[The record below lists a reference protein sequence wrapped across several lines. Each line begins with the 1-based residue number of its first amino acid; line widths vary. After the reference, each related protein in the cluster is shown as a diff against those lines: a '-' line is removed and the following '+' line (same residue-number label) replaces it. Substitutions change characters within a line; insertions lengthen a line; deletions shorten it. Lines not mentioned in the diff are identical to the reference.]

1 MKPLRLEIEN
11 LRSFR
16 TKRIIDFSKLE
27 IVAIIG
33 DTGAG
38 KTSILEA
45 ITYAL
50 FNRSTWSGRNVKELI
65 SRGASTM
72 TVVFTFS
79 VDAVTY
85 EIVRVT
91 RARGQAQHRLMCPEL
106 GIDVSGES
114 DVEQAVRDALHLD
127 DTAFLHTVLL
137 PQDKHAEL
145 LTKDQRERNRILG
158 ELFRLD
164 DIVKVGDLAR
174 VQENRAEMALN
185 GLRRQRA
192 QYGDN
197 PSGWLAEVEKALEVA
212 HNVLS
217 RATAAV
223 EAVQTIDSEAREC
236 NKTIEAHERSLQGL
250 QPIAGHL
257 RGLAALDEVEAK
269 SAPAIEQ
276 AQRARSEAEEAKKT
290 AEEDLKQLREAGR
303 DVATLRTVKRELE
316 TLSIELRE
324 IQTERSHEAD
334 TKAKLAEA
342 EARMRTAKAALE
354 VAEAKNKEIGA
365 ACNRAADS
373 AREDSTHAGALES
386 ALSDERN
393 AFNRR
398 DVLVTRRDVRKQQ
411 VEALKGDLRKAQ
423 ESTSRAKAEY
433 EHAARAREAAQVAQ
447 QAASCAQHL
456 HAGDDCPICHRML
469 PTGFKAP
476 EAPEV
481 NESLDRERE
490 AQRAYE
496 AASRAENTLLGQI
509 KVEAESVEQD
519 ERDLREADT
528 ECRTVTAAVR
538 ALLPSENE
546 DPQRLLETYKSRAV
560 QAEKELPALRAALSE
575 SNAQLSKARTT
586 YVSAEADHRNYI
598 QGLEGLAYSISVR
611 IGRCK
616 STCEAIPKGLRPEI
630 EVEAVAQMLRLVNDN
645 IRSAEAVEARVA
657 SANESIANALSNLS
671 ELQQRL
677 SRDVFAPREALYAQI
692 ATIASNLDVPT
703 QPKDEKSRR
712 RWAKAVD
719 KAAKSEES
727 RLAKQIDGL
736 NARCQ
741 DLSNKRAD
749 FVREVGGEPREVASE
764 ALLRKRDAERDLAD
778 ARKRV
783 SEATALDEKIAR
795 LEPVKMGL
803 EALRDALG
811 ARGFPAYATQQR
823 QTRLL
828 EEATLI
834 FQEMTDQRYG
844 FTANFE
850 IFDRETNDA
859 RSPHTLSGGE
869 KFLASLALSLAVVEI
884 ASNAGAKIEAL
895 FLDEGFASL
904 DAATL
909 QTAMLELRKRS
920 RAGRMIC
927 VISHLSQVAQ
937 FVDDT
942 ILVEETADGSD
953 VRQQAGP
960 IDDDASVVKSLVSH
974 LASQTV

>member
-16 TKRIIDFSKLE
+16 AKRIIDFSKLE

-65 SRGASTM
+65 SRGVSTM

-79 VDAVTY
+79 VEGVTY

-91 RARGQAQHRLMCPEL
+91 RARGQSQHRLMCPEL

-114 DVEQAVRDALHLD
+114 DVEQAVRGALRLD
-127 DTAFLHTVLL
+127 ETAFLHTVLL

-164 DIVKVGDLAR
+164 DIVKVADIAR
-174 VQENRAEMALN
+174 VQENRAEVAVD

-192 QYGDN
+192 PYGDN
-197 PSGWLAEVEKALEVA
+197 PSGRLADVEKALEAA
-212 HNVLS
+212 HNVLA
-217 RATAAV
+217 RVAAAV
-223 EAVQTIDSEAREC
+223 EAVQIIDSEVREC
-236 NKTIEAHERSLQGL
+236 NKTVEAHERSLQSL
-250 QPIAGHL
+250 QPITEHL
-257 RGLAALDEVEAK
+257 RGLAALDEVEAR

-276 AQRARSEAEEAKKT
+276 EQRARADAEKAKKA
-290 AEEDLKQLREAGR
+290 AEEDLKELREAGR

-324 IQTERSHEAD
+324 IESDRSHEAE
-334 TKAKLAEA
+334 TKAKLGEA

-354 VAEAKNKEIGA
+354 TAEAKNRETDA
-365 ACNRAADS
+365 ACNFAADS
-373 AREDSTHAGALES
+373 AREDSTRANALES
-386 ALSDERN
+386 TLSDERN

-398 DVLVTRRDVRKQQ
+398 DVLVTRRNVRKHQ
-411 VEALKGDLRKAQ
+411 VEALKGDFCKAQ
-423 ESTSRAKAEY
+423 ENTSRAKGEY
-433 EHAARAREAAQVAQ
+433 EHAVQAREAAQIAQ

-456 HAGDDCPICHRML
+456 HAGDNCPICHRTL
-469 PTGFKAP
+469 PTGF

-481 NESLDRERE
+481 PEVNEALDRERE

-496 AASRAENTLLGQI
+496 GASRTENTLLGQI
-509 KVEAESVEQD
+509 KVETESLEHD
-519 ERDLREADT
+519 ERDLCEAEAD
-528 ECRTVTAAVR
+528 CQAVSAAVR

-546 DPQRLLETYKSRAV
+546 DPQRLLETYKSRAA
-560 QAEKELPALRAALSE
+560 QAEKELPALRRALSE
-575 SNAQLSKARTT
+575 SNAQLSAARTT
-586 YVSAEADHRNYI
+586 YVSAEADRRNCMQI
-598 QGLEGLAYSISVR
+598 LADLAHSISVR
-611 IGRCK
+611 VGRCK
-616 STCEAIPKGLRPEI
+616 STCEAIPKALRPEI
-630 EVEAVAQMLRLVNDN
+630 EVEAVAQMLRLVDEST
-645 IRSAEAVEARVA
+645 RSAEAVEARVA
-657 SANESIANALSNLS
+657 SANESIANALRNLS

-677 SRDVFAPREALYAQI
+677 SRNVFAPREALYAQI
-692 ATIASNLDVPT
+692 ATIANNLDVPA
-703 QPKDEKSRR
+703 QPKDEKSRPK
-712 RWAKAVD
+712 WAKTVE

-727 RLAKQIDGL
+727 RLAKQIGGL
-736 NARCQ
+736 NARFKE
-741 DLSNKRAD
+741 LSSKRAD
-749 FVREVGGEPREVASE
+749 LVREVGGEPREVASE
-764 ALLRKRDAERDLAD
+764 ALLRKRDAERDLD
-778 ARKRV
+778 EARKRV
-783 SEATALDEKIAR
+783 AEATALDEKIAR

-803 EALRDALG
+803 QALRDALG
-811 ARGFPAYATQQR
+811 ARGFPAYATHQR

-828 EEATLI
+828 EEATLV

-844 FTANFE
+844 FTADFE

-920 RAGRMIC
+920 RTGRMIC
-927 VISHLSQVAQ
+927 VISHLSQVTQ

-953 VRQQAGP
+953 IRQQSGP
-960 IDDDASVVKSLVSH
+960 IDDDASVVEGLVSH
-974 LASQTV
+974 LASQTA